1 MTITRSPSS
10 RDVVAAAPTA
20 ATPEMLTVLPE
31 RVLLAH
37 ILIIVVLVALYT
49 VAKSFHVLG
58 GHDYL
63 LGFGP
68 LLDLDRESNLP
79 AFYSTLLVLAN
90 AGLVALTGTLYRGQ
104 RRANTWY
111 WFFLAAMFLFLAFDE
126 AFAVHEQ
133 IGLAIRSALGNR
145 RAAHLNFAIAGFAF
159 TVVIAVLSIRFLMR
173 LDRRTRLLMIV
184 SGAVFV
190 GGALGFEI
198 LGGLRHEV
206 VRSTVQ
212 KPDPVYLALVAG
224 EETLEML
231 GMALFG
237 YALLDHLRAQFGRLT
252 FRFD

>member
-20 ATPEMLTVLPE
+20 AAPEILTVLPE
-31 RVLLAH
+31 RVFLAQ
-37 ILIIVVLVALYT
+37 ILIIAILLALYT
-49 VAKSFHVLG
+49 IAKSFHVFG
-58 GHDYL
+58 DHDYL

-68 LLDLDRESNLP
+68 LLDLDREANLP

-90 AGLVALTGTLYRGQ
+90 AGCLALIGTMYRSQ
-104 RRANTWY
+104 RRANTWC

-133 IGLAIRSALGNR
+133 VGLAIRSALGNR

-159 TVVIAVLSIRFLMR
+159 AAVIAVLSIRFLLR
-173 LDRRTRLLMIV
+173 LDKRTRLLVIA

-190 GGALGFEI
+190 AGALGFEI

-206 VRSTVQ
+206 VRSTVHN
-212 KPDPVYLALVAG
+212 PDPIYLALVAA

-237 YALLDHLRAQFGRLT
+237 YALLDHLRTQFGRLA